1 MTLLLLLCST
11 TTTTVSRRAFTTT
24 KPSSKIVTNSNS
36 FVFAVANAFTTPSTA
51 ATARSTRGCTPAAA
65 LSSSSSS
72 SSSSL
77 KASSFFDELSKT
89 FSTMTDGGAAK
100 ASSKYYTVGITGAS
114 GLVGTAL
121 QDELLS
127 LDDATTTTIRG
138 KPVRVVALGRTD
150 GPTALSTIGIDDD
163 LDDDSGTT
171 TFKALW
177 NPNASTTSEI
187 IDPKLVEKLDAI
199 VHLSGENISTGLGG
213 GPLALLG
220 IRPWTDAKK
229 QEIIDSRVVTTAALA
244 EAIAASPNRNRIDFV
259 VSSGIGIYGSD
270 YVEGGESDDGQSKLK
285 TMNPPDETANT
296 DSATGFLADVSRRWE
311 DATKPASSAAR
322 RVVNLRTA
330 VVMSTKGGALAKLY
344 PIFFVGGGGIVG
356 NGKQYFPHISARD
369 MARATVHVLDTPSL
383 KGPVNMIAPDNGCTN
398 QDFTTA
404 MGTVLNRPTVLPFP
418 AFAVSL
424 LFGEMGEEVLL
435 GGTRATPQK
444 LLDSG
449 FQFLHPTIEDT
460 VRSAIVEEKNI

>member
-11 TTTTVSRRAFTTT
+11 NASRRAVSTT
-24 KPSSKIVTNSNS
+24 KSSSSKIVNS
-36 FVFAVANAFTTPSTA
+36 FVGAFSPPTATTR
-51 ATARSTRGCTPAAA
+51 RSTSTTRVALPPA
-65 LSSSSSS
+65 SSSSST
-72 SSSSL
+72 SSL
-77 KASSFFDELSKT
+77 KASFFDELSRT
-89 FSTMTDGGAAK
+89 FSTMTTDGGGGK
-100 ASSKYYTVGITGAS
+100 SQKYYTVGITGAS

-121 QDELLS
+121 RDELS
-127 LDDATTTTIRG
+127 SPTTTVRG

-150 GPTALSTIGIDDD
+150 GPTTLSTTIGED
-163 LDDDSGTT
+163 LDDDDDDSVETT
-171 TFKALW
+171 SFKALW

-199 VHLSGENISTGLGG
+199 VHLSGENISTGLS
-213 GPLALLG
+213 GPLKLLG

-229 QEIIDSRVVTTAALA
+229 QEIIDSRVVTTNALA
-244 EAIAASPNRNRIDFV
+244 NAIAAASPNKKNQIDFI

-270 YVEGGESDDGQSKLK
+270 FIEGQNDESTKLN
-285 TMNPPDETANT
+285 NPPDETSDT
-296 DSATGFLADVSRRWE
+296 DSATGFLADVSRKWE

-344 PIFFVGGGGIVG
+344 PIFFLGGGGIVG

-398 QDFTTA
+398 QEFTTA
-404 MGTVLNRPTVLPFP
+404 MGKVLNRPTVLPFP

-444 LLDSG
+444 LLKSG

-460 VRSAIVEEKNI
+460 VRSAIIEEKNI